1 MSSVRYPNKCY
12 KMLRNLDESGRITWA
27 SKVKNLLF
35 RNGFGYVWHVEDVGD
50 QTLFMKT
57 DKQRLID
64 CSKQD
69 WSTVIAESGKT
80 RHYRF
85 IMPELKVANYINYD
99 IPLKFRIFLSKL
111 RFSVHNLNVETGRHR
126 GVIYEQRLCMLYDKL
141 EIEDEF
147 HFVLS
152 CPLYN

>member
-35 RNGFGYVWHVEDVGD
+35 KNGFGYVWHVEDVGY

-57 DKQRLID
+57 VKQRLID
-64 CSKQD
+64 CSKQN

-85 IMPELKVANYINYD
+85 IMPELQVANYINYD
-99 IPLKFRIFLSKL
+99 IPLKFRISLSKL
-111 RFSVHNLNVETGRHR
+111 TCSVHNLNVETG
-126 GVIYEQRLCMLYDKL
+126 
-141 EIEDEF
+141 
-147 HFVLS
+147 
-152 CPLYN
+152 

>member
-1 MSSVRYPNKCY
+1 MSSVRYLNKCY
-12 KMLRNLDESGRITWA
+12 KLLRNLDESGRITWA

-57 DKQRLID
+57 VKQRLIN
-64 CSKQD
+64 KHD

-85 IMPELKVANYINYD
+85 IMPELKVANYIKYD
-99 IPLKFRIFLSKL
+99 IPLKFRISLSKL
-111 RFSVHNLNVETGRHR
+111 RCSVHNLNVETGRQR
-126 GVIYEQRLCMLYDKL
+126 GFIYEQRLCML
-141 EIEDEF
+141 
-147 HFVLS
+147 
-152 CPLYN
+152 